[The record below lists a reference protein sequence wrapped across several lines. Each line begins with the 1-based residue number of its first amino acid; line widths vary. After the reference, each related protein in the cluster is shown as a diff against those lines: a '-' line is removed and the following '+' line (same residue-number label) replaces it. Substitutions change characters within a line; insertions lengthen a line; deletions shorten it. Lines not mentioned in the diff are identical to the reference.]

1 MVADLRIY
9 HVPVLLNEVMDAI
22 RPRAGGRYIDATL
35 GEGGYSE
42 AIVAAHG
49 EALGMDADPAMMPIA
64 AQRLDHFSSLS
75 YTFVQANFSSMASVA
90 NSLGFEEVDGIV
102 MDLGL
107 SSRQLQAEARGFT
120 FHGDQPL
127 DMRFDPSQEI
137 SAYDL
142 VNDLPEEELADLFR
156 TFGEEDARSARGIAR
171 SIVSSR
177 PVRTTKELTEA
188 VTAAI
193 GKRSAARIHPATKV
207 FMSLRIAVNAELQAL
222 ESALPQAL
230 GLLKPGGR
238 LVVVAYHS
246 LEDRIVKQFLQ
257 RESKQ
262 CICPPRQLVCT
273 CGHEMQVRRLNRS
286 VTTPSLDE
294 IAHNPASRSAK
305 LRAAERVTA
314 DSQI

>member
-9 HVPVLLNEVMDAI
+9 HVPVLLNEVMDSLH
-22 RPRAGGRYIDATL
+22 PRTGGQYIDATL

-42 AIVAAHG
+42 AILAAGG
-49 EALGMDADPAMMPIA
+49 EILGLDADAAVTPIA
-64 AQRLDHFSSLS
+64 ARRFDRFSSSS
-75 YTFVQANFSSMASVA
+75 YTLVQSNFSFMTSVA
-90 NSLGFEEVDGIV
+90 ESLGFEHVDGIV

-107 SSRQLQAEARGFT
+107 SSRQLQAEARGFS

-127 DMRFDPSQEI
+127 DMRYDPSQEV

-142 VNDLPEEELADLFR
+142 INDLPEEELTDLFR
-156 TFGEEDARSARGIAR
+156 TFGEEDARSARSIAR

-177 PVRTTKELTEA
+177 PIQSTKELTEA

-207 FMSLRIAVNAELQAL
+207 FMSLRITVNAELQAL
-222 ESALPQAL
+222 ELALPQAL

-238 LVVVAYHS
+238 LVVVSYHS
-246 LEDRIVKQFLQ
+246 LEDRIVKQFIQ

-262 CICPPRQLVCT
+262 CICPPRQIVCT
-273 CGHEMQVRRLNRS
+273 CEHQMQIRRLSRG
-286 VTTPSLDE
+286 VTTPSLNE
-294 IAHNPASRSAK
+294 ISRNPASRSAK
-305 LRAAERVTA
+305 LRAAERLAA
-314 DSQI
+314 DTRV